1 MGQKKAAQ
9 TRLSLHLSDCH
20 LVGHQMSVIGQ
31 FTLIGMNI
39 IRLLRCVFIAIVFS
53 NSLDPDQ
60 TRQSVCLALGL
71 KY

>member
-20 LVGHQMSVIGQ
+20 LVGHHMSVIGQ

-39 IRLLRCVFIAIVFS
+39 IRLLRCV
-53 NSLDPDQ
+53 L
-60 TRQSVCLALGL
+60 LL
-71 KY
+71 